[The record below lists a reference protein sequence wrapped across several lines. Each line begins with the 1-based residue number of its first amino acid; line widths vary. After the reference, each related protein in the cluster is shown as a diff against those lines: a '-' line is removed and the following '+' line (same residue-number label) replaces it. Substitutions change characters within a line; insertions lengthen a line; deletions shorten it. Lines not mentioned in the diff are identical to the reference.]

1 MSFDSE
7 ICRVFNRICVAVELL
22 ILVQYDIMITGTCR
36 VSDYRSISCASANH
50 CYKCRYN
57 GQSPCSMLV
66 FKVKLQHQNDDNI
79 LKYHAIQRYSNT
91 ASSKALNR
99 LKMTPQCLSCESFIL
114 KYHSWHSYSTLAW
127 WIFTFQRIYIILIIL
142 FWSFPQ
148 VAPPSH
154 TPQLPPTTRHRH
166 RHNNPDYKWKQVRS
180 SALQVA
186 DKTARERQWCHY
198 FKDTFTS

>member
-91 ASSKALNR
+91 TSSKALNR

-114 KYHSWHSYSTLAW
+114 KYYSWHSYSTLAW
-127 WIFTFQRIYIILIIL
+127 WIFTFQRIYNTDITFLV
-142 FWSFPQ
+142 FSSGSPTFSYSTTPTNNTPPPPPQ
-148 VAPPSH
+148 QP
-154 TPQLPPTTRHRH
+154 R
-166 RHNNPDYKWKQVRS
+166 
-180 SALQVA
+180 LQVKA
-186 DKTARERQWCHY
+186 GEILRSPGGRQNSKGTPMVSL
-198 FKDTFTS
+198 F